1 MLKKIVS
8 IANAGVYRDFQ
19 WNQSVLDPGNH
30 RPDSFG
36 AVNVFYGRNYSGKT
50 TLSRIIHALEAKQVP
65 TAVSGAAFAFEF
77 DDHTVV
83 TNQDL
88 AASPHPVRVFN
99 EDFVRRNLALFHSEE
114 GGIVPFAV
122 LGAENNAIE
131 AELAGLATELGT
143 SEPPTGLRAKE
154 HSHAET
160 VRQAWKQHADAD
172 KALAG
177 LLAAKSNKPPTG
189 IKHNPLYREVNYQV
203 PRLVADLEIVL
214 GPGYSAPTEAEKE
227 GYKQAASE
235 QQKQALKTTPAPRVD
250 LAGLLVT
257 ANSLLQRRVS
267 PSVAIQSL
275 LNEAVL
281 QAWVRQGRELHE
293 GKRSNCAFCGNPIP
307 DDLWRRMDDH
317 FNKES
322 EDLRQALQAALVRVE
337 AERTALRG
345 WINDPM
351 QDFYSEFASQHA
363 SMIGRREPLVA
374 AHGLVCDA
382 IEKRVRERLLD
393 VFTPLPTLAVQD
405 PSKEIEALHREFE
418 GLKLRSN
425 EHAGN
430 LENARKAAARA
441 LLLDEVHR
449 FAVDI
454 DYANQV
460 SSIGRL
466 KAAAEAVEAGDTSVK
481 SRIKA
486 VNERMAALRAMLK
499 DETRGA
505 ERVNALLAN
514 FFGHKALTLRSIES
528 AGQYRFEV
536 RRGSEQATHLSQ
548 GERGLV
554 AFCYFVAR
562 LGDLET
568 AAVKPLIWIDDPV
581 SSLDGNHVF
590 FLFSLIRYQILKA
603 ERCSQL
609 FVSTHNLDFL
619 KFAMELVPRGT
630 GQPKAKCFLIERNDD
645 ASTIKLMP
653 KYFREQVSE
662 FVYLFHYIYR
672 CAHSP
677 TDTGVEELMA
687 GYANNARKFLEI
699 YLSYRYPGPR
709 ESRSR
714 LASFFGESGV
724 GPALLDRVHNEYS
737 HLEGR
742 FERALVPLDV
752 PEVRQCARFI
762 LDTIEKTDKPQFE
775 AFKEAIGEA

>member
-8 IANAGVYRDFQ
+8 IENAGVYRSFQ

-36 AVNVFYGRNYSGKT
+36 AVNVLYGRNYSGKT
-50 TLSRIIHALEAKQVP
+50 TLSRIIHALEAKRIP
-65 TAVSGAAFAFEF
+65 TAVTGAAFVFEF
-77 DDHTVV
+77 DDNTIV
-83 TNQDL
+83 NDQNL
-88 AASPHPVRVFN
+88 AGSPHVVRVFN

-114 GGIVPFAV
+114 GSIVPFAV

-131 AELAGLATELGT
+131 AELAELAAELGT
-143 SEPPTGLRAKE
+143 SDPPTGLRAKE
-154 HSHAET
+154 HAHAEA
-160 VRQAWKQHADAD
+160 VSQAWKHYSDSD
-172 KALAG
+172 KGLAG

-203 PRLVADLEIVL
+203 PRLVADIDVVL
-214 GPGYSAPTEAEKE
+214 GPSYSAPSEAEKE
-227 GYKQAASE
+227 GFKQAASE
-235 QQKQALKTTPAPRVD
+235 QEKQALKTTLAPRVD
-250 LAGLLVT
+250 IAGLLVA
-257 ANSLLQRRVS
+257 ANSLLQRQVS

-275 LNEAVL
+275 LNDAVL

-293 GKRSNCAFCGNPIP
+293 RKRSSCAFCGNPIS

-322 EDLRQALQAALVRVE
+322 EELRQALQAILARVD

-345 WINDPM
+345 WMNDPL
-351 QDFYSEFASQHA
+351 QDFYSEFASEHA
-363 SMIGRREPLVA
+363 SLIERRDRLVA
-374 AHGLVCDA
+374 SHALACDG
-382 IEKRVRERLLD
+382 IEKGLRDRLLD
-393 VFTPLPTLAVQD
+393 VFTPLPSLAVQD
-405 PSKEIEALHREFE
+405 PGNEIDRVHREFE
-418 GLKLRSN
+418 ALKLRSN

-430 LENARKAAARA
+430 LDNARKTAVRA
-441 LLLDEVHR
+441 LLLDEVYR
-449 FAVDI
+449 FAIDI
-454 DYANQV
+454 DYLSQVANVGQ
-460 SSIGRL
+460 L
-466 KAAAEAVEAGDTSVK
+466 KAAAEALEAGDTSLK

-486 VNERMAALRAMLK
+486 VSERMAALRAMLK

-528 AGQYRFEV
+528 AGQYRFEI

-590 FLFSLIRYQILKA
+590 FLFSLIRYQILRA
-603 ERCSQL
+603 ERYSQL

-630 GQPKAKCFLIERNDD
+630 GTKAKCFLIERIDD
-645 ASTIKLMP
+645 TSTIKLMP

-672 CAHSP
+672 CAHAP
-677 TDTGVEELMA
+677 TDANVEELMA

-709 ESRSR
+709 ESRAR
-714 LASFFGESGV
+714 LASFFGENGV

-762 LDTIEKTDKPQFE
+762 LDTIESADKRQFD
-775 AFKEAIGEA
+775 AFKEAIGEV